1 YVGENLTKEDLI
13 AVKNIVRGSNHPLS
27 RRLYLI
33 LPDVSI
39 EKPANYQEI
48 AGKGIEGYFK
58 EKHIKVGSA
67 AWVGVTDHSDINQT
81 KVYICINGV
90 VKGFY
95 VFENEYRTGIKEL
108 FETLKNRNY

>member
-1 YVGENLTKEDLI
+1 MGKRKLYLKKYRCYRTVIKVDTIVFDKTGTLTSNNNQQIKYVGENLTKEDLI

-33 LPDVSI
+33 LPNVSI

-58 EKHIKVGSA
+58 ENI
-67 AWVGVTDHSDINQT
+67 
-81 KVYICINGV
+81 
-90 VKGFY
+90 
-95 VFENEYRTGIKEL
+95 
-108 FETLKNRNY
+108 